1 MICVVLGRA
10 GSQMAKVHQRLVHLE
25 NLIHHELVKHSVALL
40 RIAVGAVFLGFGVL
54 KYFPGVSPAESLTKA
69 TTHLLTF
76 GLIPDD
82 VSIVVIATPEC
93 VIGIALIVRRW
104 MRVAIWLLAIEFVGI
119 LAPLVLLPGRL
130 FGGPDGAPTLEGQY
144 VLKDVILVTAGMVIA
159 AVTFR
164 GGRIVRADLPPATP
178 VRAGAPLDAKQQLR
192 LVLEGSGD
200 PRRFSEISARL
211 GISEVQLHDWRQIAR
226 DGAQR
231 ALAQHNASEPY
242 ERLQPTTPDV
252 PIAAGDEGAIRMAD
266 EAAYGVDALKDA
278 D

>member
-1 MICVVLGRA
+1 MESVR
-10 GSQMAKVHQRLVHLE
+10 QRLVHLE

-69 TTHLLTF
+69 TTQLLTF
-76 GLIPDD
+76 GVIPDG
-82 VSIVVIATPEC
+82 VSIVVIATLEC
-93 VIGIALIVRRW
+93 FIGIALIARRW

-130 FGGPDGAPTLEGQY
+130 FAGPDGAPTLEGQY
-144 VLKDVILVTAGMVIA
+144 VLKDVILVAAGMVIA

-164 GGRIVRADLPPATP
+164 GGRIVRADLPPAAP
-178 VRAGAPLDAKQQLR
+178 VRAGAPLDAEQQLR
-192 LVLEGSGD
+192 LVLEGAGD

-211 GISEVQLHDWRQIAR
+211 GISEARLHDWRQIAR
-226 DGAQR
+226 DGAEH
-231 ALAQHNASEPY
+231 ALAQHSTG
-242 ERLQPTTPDV
+242 ERHEDAMHTTPDA
-252 PIAAGDEGAIRMAD
+252 PPAAGDDDDDDGAIRMAD
-266 EAAYGVDALKDA
+266 QAAYGVDALKDA